1 MGRRLAEAT
10 KACRTRRPRGEIFLR
25 LFLVPVEAAVFFL
38 ADVALAGVR
47 FAGALLTDA
56 LVTAG
61 DELDWATAACKKTG
75 QGRKK
80 VPAGTR
86 TAKRRTQTLPTAGSW
101 HP

>member
-10 KACRTRRPRGEIFLR
+10 KACRTRRTCGEIFLR
-25 LFLVPVEAAVFFL
+25 FFLVLVEAAVFFL
-38 ADVALAGVR
+38 ADVVLAGVR
-47 FAGALLTDA
+47 LRLAGVPLTD
-56 LVTAG
+56 TDE
-61 DELDWATAACKKTG
+61 DELDWAAAGCKKLS

-80 VPAGTR
+80 VPARTR